1 MNCGQRAALICL
13 LTAALATKRMAAI
26 IGEAGRECGLSCRR
40 GISFAIMG
48 MFNNLMSKIFGHATA
63 TPSSG
68 AAPTSPAV
76 ASPTAT
82 VAAATPTSPTT
93 PAASATS
100 SSPAAAPTQAV
111 DVTAI
116 LDDLAAKNPE
126 KLEWRKSIVDLMKLA
141 GIDSSLSAR
150 KQLAVELHYSG
161 DEKDSATMN
170 VWLHKQVIVKI
181 AENGGKVPQELL
193 S

>member
-1 MNCGQRAALICL
+1 
-13 LTAALATKRMAAI
+13 
-26 IGEAGRECGLSCRR
+26 
-40 GISFAIMG
+40 MG
-48 MFNNLMSKIFGHATA
+48 MFTNLMSKIFGHATA
-63 TPSSG
+63 APSSG

-76 ASPTAT
+76 PSPTT
-82 VAAATPTSPTT
+82 TIAAATPTGPTT

-100 SSPAAAPTQAV
+100 SSPAAAPAQAV

-126 KLEWRKSIVDLMKLA
+126 KLDWRKSIVDLMKLV

-150 KQLAVELHYSG
+150 KQLAAELHYSG

-170 VWLHKQVIVKI
+170 VWLHKQVIIKI

>member
-1 MNCGQRAALICL
+1 
-13 LTAALATKRMAAI
+13 
-26 IGEAGRECGLSCRR
+26 
-40 GISFAIMG
+40 MG
-48 MFNNLMSKIFGHATA
+48 MFTNLMSKIFGHATA
-63 TPSSG
+63 APSTS
-68 AAPTSPAV
+68 AAATSPAV
-76 ASPTAT
+76 APPNSP
-82 VAAATPTSPTT
+82 VAAAAPPSPTT

-100 SSPAAAPTQAV
+100 SSSAAAPAQAV

-126 KLEWRKSIVDLMKLA
+126 KLDWRRSIVDLMKLV
-141 GIDSSLSAR
+141 GIDSSLAAR
-150 KQLAVELHYSG
+150 KELAAELHYSG

-170 VWLHKQVIVKI
+170 IWLHKQVIKKI